1 MNTTVRIRASQLY
14 KDWHVIDAAGRP
26 LGRVATEAATL
37 LRGKHKPTFE
47 KHLDG
52 GDFVII
58 VNASKVTV
66 SGRKESQIKYYS
78 HSGYPG
84 GLKTRTYAEQM
95 ARFPDRV
102 IEQAVWG
109 MLPDG
114 PLGKKML
121 RHLKVYAG
129 PNHPHASQMA
139 HTATSQA
146 QRVASEAEL
155 ADTVRTAPRLRP
167 LSVPQLIEAR
177 TDGTHSRYRKGAPA
191 PAPIESSP
199 AKRARAPKSA
209 TATTVAAETEA
220 STDTV
225 LTSEA
230 PVAEAAAIN
239 DDIVMTENPTPA
251 EAAITQGAGLEV
263 EKPKRVRKP
272 LSEST
277 SGEAGETPKPRARK
291 PLSDSTSGVAGDT
304 PKPRPRKPKTT
315 AEAPAGEAKKPARRR
330 TTPKTEE

>member
-1 MNTTVRIRASQLY
+1 MNTTVRIKASQLY

-52 GDFVII
+52 GDFVIV
-58 VNASKVTV
+58 VNASKVKVT
-66 SGRKESQIKYYS
+66 GNKESQIKYYT

-84 GLKTRTYAEQM
+84 GLKTRTYTEQM

-114 PLGKKML
+114 ALGKKL
-121 RHLKVYAG
+121 LKHLKVYAG

-146 QRVASEAEL
+146 QRAELEAEL
-155 ADTVRTAPRLRP
+155 VDSVRTAPRLRP
-167 LSVPQLIEAR
+167 LSIPQ
-177 TDGTHSRYRKGAPA
+177 TDDGPSRDRKGAPG
-191 PAPIESSP
+191 PAAAP
-199 AKRARAPKSA
+199 AKRSVTKRTSAPKA
-209 TATTVAAETEA
+209 AAATTVAAETEA

-225 LTSEA
+225 LTAEA
-230 PVAEAAAIN
+230 PMAAAATVN
-239 DDIVMTENPTPA
+239 DDVTVDTGPTPA
-251 EAAITQGAGLEV
+251 EAAIAQAEPLTV
-263 EKPKRVRKP
+263 EKPKRARKP

-277 SGEAGETPKPRARK
+277 SGDAGAVPKPRARK
-291 PLSDSTSGVAGDT
+291 PKAEV
-304 PKPRPRKPKTT
+304 
-315 AEAPAGEAKKPARRR
+315 EAPSDGAAEPTKPARRR
-330 TTPKTEE
+330 TAPKSEE